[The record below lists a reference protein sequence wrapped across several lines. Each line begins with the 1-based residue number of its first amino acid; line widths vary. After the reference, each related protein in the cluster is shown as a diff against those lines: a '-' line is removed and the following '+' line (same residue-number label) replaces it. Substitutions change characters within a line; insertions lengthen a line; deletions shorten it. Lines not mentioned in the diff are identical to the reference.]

1 MIIKVCGVRT
11 AAVAEAAVDA
21 GADWIGLVFADASPR
36 YADDA
41 AAMEVRAAVAGRA
54 DLVGV
59 FVEPEAELCNR
70 LADRYALAAV
80 QLHGAID
87 PQFVVAID
95 SPVIR
100 GVNVASAFEAFTYQW
115 WPDGMILLDA
125 VPDLGGLPGGTG
137 REVDL
142 AVAAEVARHRR
153 IMLAGGLRPDTVG
166 AAVAAVRPWGV
177 DASSGLETTPG
188 VKDLGRVARYV
199 AAARAAADR
208 VPVSPIATVGDDG

>member
-11 AAVAEAAVDA
+11 AEVAEAAVDA
-21 GADWIGLVFADASPR
+21 GADWIGLVFAAASPR

-41 AAMEVRAAVAGRA
+41 TAMVVRAAVAGRA

-59 FVEPEAELCNR
+59 FVDSTAALCNR
-70 LADRYALAAV
+70 LADRYSLAAV

-87 PQFVVAID
+87 PQIVVAID
-95 SPVIR
+95 APVIR
-100 GVNVASAFEAFTYQW
+100 GINVASASEAFTYEW
-115 WPDGMILLDA
+115 WPDGTILLDA
-125 VPDLGGLPGGTG
+125 APAPGGLPGGTG

-166 AAVAAVRPWGV
+166 AAIAPGRPRGV
-177 DASSGLETTPG
+177 DATSGLETAPG
-188 VKDLGRVARYV
+188 VKDPGRVERYV
-199 AAARAAADR
+199 VAARAAGDR
-208 VPVSPIATVGDDG
+208 DRGVVRS